1 MMSCWRCCRG
11 CVVWCGGVVVWWHCA
26 LLRSLVCC
34 RMQSAMLL
42 TACTP
47 RRVRVRSFV
56 VCLSVCLSE
65 CLSVQ
70 HVSLSV
76 QHVSLSVQM
85 SLCLSV
91 SWSVSLSL
99 RLPVCLSK
107 CLSICLSVC
116 PFVPSF
122 ITASA
127 TSQGKNI
134 QWWSLQDQV
143 LSQRDAVVRKRPCR
157 SKHTPL
163 FTRHLAN
170 PSTNSK
176 LRSVRSAFFVASEF
190 QCALSCAFPNI

>member
-1 MMSCWRCCRG
+1 MVALCT
-11 CVVWCGGVVVWWHCA
+11 VALAGVLQDAVSDAAYCLHTA
-26 LLRSLVCC
+26 SSSSSLV
-34 RMQSAMLL
+34 
-42 TACTP
+42 
-47 RRVRVRSFV
+47 RR
-56 VCLSVCLSE
+56 LSVCLSVRMSVCPT
-65 CLSVQ
+65 CLSVCPN
-70 HVSLSV
+70 VCLSV
-76 QHVSLSVQM
+76 KM
-85 SLCLSV
+85 SLFLSV

-163 FTRHLAN
+163 FTRHLVN